1 MGENKLSVHDMNL
14 HFGKKHVLKNINIDF
29 GRNEVTSLI
38 GPSGCGKSTLLRSL
52 NRMHDLTTD
61 AVIEGSLKL
70 DDLDLYDKGNS
81 VTDIR
86 KRVGMV
92 FQKANPLPKSIFENL
107 SYALNLHKFPAKEI
121 PGLVEQALRESYLWD
136 EVKDELNKPAVK
148 LSGGQQQRLCIARTV
163 VLRPEV
169 ILMDEPCSAL
179 DPIST
184 LKIEEL
190 IMKLKKD
197 YTIIIVTHNMQ
208 QAQRIS
214 DKVAFMYLGEVVE
227 YDTCEVGVQASGPG
241 IDQELCRRS
250 FLDRGLKAFILRQG
264 LNSSPPV
271 ALCIHPSALT
281 TKRSYRSI
289 RSLLFYSRIVVYFFI
304 YRH

>member
-1 MGENKLSVHDMNL
+1 MIDKLSVSNMDL
-14 HFGKKHVLKNINIDF
+14 YFGQKHVLKNISIGFAKNQ
-29 GRNEVTSLI
+29 VTSLI
-38 GPSGCGKSTLLRSL
+38 GPSGCGKSTLLRSF

-61 AVIEGSLKL
+61 AKITGSLKL
-70 DDLDLYDKGNS
+70 EDLDLYDKKNS
-81 VTDIR
+81 VTEIR

-92 FQKANPLPKSIFENL
+92 FQKANPLPKSIYENL
-107 SYALNLHKFPAKEI
+107 SYALNIHQFPKNEI
-121 PGLVEQALRESYLWD
+121 PDLVEQALRESYLWD
-136 EVKDELNKPAVK
+136 EVKDELKKPAVR

-184 LKIEEL
+184 MKIEEL
-190 IMKLKKD
+190 IIKLKKD

-227 YDTCEVGVQASGPG
+227 YDFCEVMFKRPTK
-241 IDQELCRRS
+241 ELTRNYIGGH
-250 FLDRGLKAFILRQG
+250 FG
-264 LNSSPPV
+264 
-271 ALCIHPSALT
+271 
-281 TKRSYRSI
+281 
-289 RSLLFYSRIVVYFFI
+289 
-304 YRH
+304 